1 MILMDEEI
9 PIVHLEENG
18 VIIDGIPQ
26 RPTID
31 KANRTIGVVVECR
44 NFVKLEYDLDTP
56 EGQTLLGLNE
66 MVGKRVIIGNVDGK
80 LKIGAKSE
88 REGGQ

>member
-1 MILMDEEI
+1 MKKMEEEPRVI
-9 PIVHLEENG
+9 DLKKNE
-18 VIIDGIPQ
+18 IIDGISHK
-26 RPTID
+26 PTID